1 MELKQKI
8 ESLLFVSSKPLSY
21 KTLAKLTGA
30 TEGEVRKAG
39 AELVEDRKEGGVVVL
54 EANGNYQMATNA
66 ENSDLVKS
74 FLNQDLREK
83 LTEATQER
91 GLSGRDSLPPNTG
104 MLFVFKE
111 PAAYQFWMKDMKF
124 PIDIIWFAADQTI
137 TYIKQ
142 NATPDSYPT
151 IFEPPYLSLYVLEVP
166 AGFAEAHGLNIG
178 DQAVI
183 KR

>member
-1 MELKQKI
+1 MRNFFYLILIILILVGGGYVWLYGVPSQFSFSNLQATFVPTQKPNY
-8 ESLLFVSSKPLSY
+8 ESGSTVSFAD
-21 KTLAKLTGA
+21 T
-30 TEGEVRKAG
+30 VVQ
-39 AELVEDRKEGGVVVL
+39 VEIAD
-54 EANGNYQMATNA
+54 
-66 ENSDLVKS
+66 
-74 FLNQDLREK
+74 
-83 LTEATQER
+83 TEAKQER

-124 PIDIIWFAADQTI
+124 PIDIIWLAADQTI